1 MDNMKQ
7 LMIELFNMSLSA
19 SFVVLAVLVLRAIL
33 KSAPKIYSYVLWI
46 FVFIRFLCP
55 VTIKSALSLI
65 PVKNKTLSYSTSAYW
80 HLSLNTGF
88 KRFDHA
94 VTYRINDYGKL
105 YAPTEHSTADIL
117 ITVLYILWLAGILA
131 LLIWFVASY
140 IRLKQ
145 KLKTATLIKVNNS
158 CPVYETDRFQIP
170 FLLGIIRPKIY
181 IPIGLEKE
189 ELKYVLAH
197 ELMHIKRK
205 DYLVKPLCF
214 LAVLL
219 HWFNPLAWLSIHM
232 MIKDMELSCDEA
244 VLRKTGE
251 DIRIQYSNALLNVS
265 MKQSGL
271 FLPIAFGESNTKS
284 RIKNVLKFKK
294 PAIWIGTIGVII
306 LGATAIT
313 LLTSN
318 AFADRESDMSDSA
331 RTNSITNNS
340 NSAEKTMDEL
350 LVINRNLYIGNHAK
364 DGTLIGTLPVPE
376 GLSYDHIELQTKN
389 EPYELT
395 VYYSLKDST
404 SWKTTETE
412 VSNAIL
418 LFSTIQNMGI
428 CHFKILEES
437 SLDVTFYRD
446 ELEKTFDKLYPRSSS
461 TDGMKELKRM
471 IKEYLSSFRLE
482 ESITKAILDENMK
495 KSLRGEFQTESHVV
509 LDTKEDKDSITV
521 YAMVLYQEYG
531 FEDGKFKDISG
542 SHMPIAITFQIEKD
556 GEYKLKEYWKPK
568 DGSYYVPS
576 IKNKFPASIV
586 DKALDTQK
594 YIKQQ
599 QKECDQKAEE
609 YMKTLKNE

>member
-145 KLKTATLIKVNNS
+145 KLKTATLMVNNS

-205 DYLVKPLCF
+205 DYLVKPICF

-219 HWFNPLAWLSIHM
+219 HWFNPLACLSIHM

-265 MKQSGL
+265 MKQNGL
-271 FLPIAFGESNTKS
+271 FLPIAFGESNTKN

-294 PAIWIGTIGVII
+294 PAVWIGTIGVII
-306 LGATAIT
+306 LGAAAIT

-318 AFADRESDMSDSA
+318 TFADRKSEKSNS
-331 RTNSITNNS
+331 TKINSISNNS
-340 NSAEKTMDEL
+340 NSADKTRGEL
-350 LVINRNLYIGNHAK
+350 LVNNRNPYIGNFSK
-364 DGTLIGTLPVPE
+364 DLALLRALPVPD
-376 GLSYDHIELQTKN
+376 GLAYNHIELQTTN

-395 VYYSLKDST
+395 VYFSLKGST
-404 SWKTTETE
+404 SRKTFETE

-446 ELEKTFDKLYPRSSS
+446 EMEKVFDKLYPRSSS
-461 TDGMKELKRM
+461 TDSMKELKRM
-471 IKEYLSSFRLE
+471 IKEYISSLRLD
-482 ESITKAILDENMK
+482 ESITNAIVDENMK
-495 KSLRGEFQTESHVV
+495 YSLRGEFQTESHVV
-509 LDTKEDKDSITV
+509 LDTEEDKASITV